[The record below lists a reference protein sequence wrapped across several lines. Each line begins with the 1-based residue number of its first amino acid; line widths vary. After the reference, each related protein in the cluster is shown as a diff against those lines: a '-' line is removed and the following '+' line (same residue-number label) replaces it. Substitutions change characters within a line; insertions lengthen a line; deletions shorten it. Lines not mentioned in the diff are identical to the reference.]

1 MAKLGNNII
10 APFQYS
16 CTTDSVLFEFCFE
29 KLLLPVISENSV
41 IVMDNAP
48 FHRKLQL
55 ANLASSY
62 NKKLIFLPPYSPDLN
77 PIEKFWASLKKFLP
91 EFAT

>member
-1 MAKLGNNII
+1 
-10 APFQYS
+10 
-16 CTTDSVLFEFCFE
+16 
-29 KLLLPVISENSV
+29 
-41 IVMDNAP
+41 MDNAP

-77 PIEKFWASLKKFLP
+77 PIEKFWASLKKFLRFNLSSFP
-91 EFAT
+91 SLDLAISYFFQAI